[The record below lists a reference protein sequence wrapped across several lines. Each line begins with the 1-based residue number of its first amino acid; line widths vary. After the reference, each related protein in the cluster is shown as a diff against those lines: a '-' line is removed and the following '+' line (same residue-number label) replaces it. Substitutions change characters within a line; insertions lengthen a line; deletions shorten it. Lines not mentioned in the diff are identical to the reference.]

1 MADITSPRNLNP
13 ARRHR
18 SYPRVVRRAR
28 HNSYRVKRPGDTGT
42 RYHGPPTI
50 RLVNLRPHR
59 HDQLRLSGIG
69 SRFGEAD
76 RMRRDRRERPRR
88 GGRERDNETAEEDRT
103 VQRRSRDRMNPADQR
118 RADGMRTGA
127 RTAGASPGRR
137 PCAIAGPRR
146 RAAVPP

>member
-18 SYPRVVRRAR
+18 SYPRVIRRAR

-50 RLVNLRPHR
+50 RLVNLPPQ

-69 SRFGEAD
+69 SRLGEAD
-76 RMRRDRRERPRR
+76 RGATPKAALARRPGAGQSE
-88 GGRERDNETAEEDRT
+88 AEEDGPA
-103 VQRRSRDRMNPADQR
+103 RR
-118 RADGMRTGA
+118 
-127 RTAGASPGRR
+127 
-137 PCAIAGPRR
+137 
-146 RAAVPP
+146 